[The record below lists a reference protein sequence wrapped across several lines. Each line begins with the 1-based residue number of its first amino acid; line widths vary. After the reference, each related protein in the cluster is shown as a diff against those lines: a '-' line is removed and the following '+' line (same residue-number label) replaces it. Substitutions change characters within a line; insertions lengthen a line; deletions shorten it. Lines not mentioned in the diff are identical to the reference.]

1 MTKRYKHN
9 LSYERALTCD
19 MGELI
24 PVGVQDVL
32 PGDAFRHQTSL
43 ILRTTPLVTP
53 LMHSV
58 DVKLAHFYVP
68 YRQIWDDSDD
78 FFTGGEDGTSTP
90 THPYVS
96 LSSVAEGS
104 LWDYLGIPPGT
115 YSTALEV
122 NALYLRAYAHI
133 YNNYYR
139 DQDLVTSLTID
150 TTSGADST
158 TATAVQNVAWAKDEF
173 TAARP
178 WEQRGTE
185 VSVDLTEDAPVYG
198 IGRYNQT
205 FSGGA
210 ITAYETGGSSGDSWS
225 SSAAADQSGGKLYVE
240 EDPNNTG
247 YPNIYADL
255 SNVTGISV
263 SDLRQSIGLQKF
275 MERMARTGAR
285 YQEYLKGL
293 GIYGDDLRLMNPLYL
308 AGGRNTIQFSE
319 VVATGSESGSTNVG
333 DIKGHG
339 IAAVQSNRYV
349 KFFKEHGC
357 ILTLLTVRP
366 RPMYTQAV
374 DKKFLR
380 TTKEDYYQSELARIG
395 DRAILN
401 KEVYSEH
408 TTPAGTFGYGPR
420 YNEYRFNR
428 NTVHGGFHSTYND
441 WHLGRIHSSSP
452 ALNQS
457 FIECNPSKRVF
468 AEQTYD
474 ALKVKCF
481 HNVQARR
488 MVIPHGDPG
497 FQGL

>member
-1 MTKRYKHN
+1 MRKYKHD

-24 PVGVQDVL
+24 PVGIQDVL

-43 ILRTTPLVTP
+43 ILRTTPLLTP
-53 LMHSV
+53 ILHSV
-58 DVKLAHFYVP
+58 DVKLSHFYVP
-68 YRQIWDDSDD
+68 YRQIWDDAED

-96 LSSVAEGS
+96 LGSVTEGT
-104 LWDYLGIPPGT
+104 LWDYLGIPPAT
-115 YSTALEV
+115 YGTALEV

-133 YNNYYR
+133 YNEYYR
-139 DQDLVTSLTID
+139 DQDLVTKLTID
-150 TTSGADST
+150 TTSGQDTT
-158 TATAVQNVAWAKDEF
+158 TASSVQNVAWAKDEF

-185 VSVDLTEDAPVYG
+185 VTVSLGDDAPISG
-198 IGRYNQT
+198 IGKLNNT
-205 FSGGA
+205 TWTSGPG
-210 ITAYETGGSSGDSWS
+210 TAYETDGSASTNYANYKASN
-225 SSAAADQSGGKLYVE
+225 ATNAIIIE
-240 EDPNNTG
+240 EDPNNAG
-247 YPNIYADL
+247 YPNIRADL
-255 SNVTGISV
+255 SAATGLSI

-293 GIYGDDLRLMNPLYL
+293 GIMGDDLRLNNPLYL

-319 VVATGSESGSTNVG
+319 VIATGSESGSTNVG
-333 DIKGHG
+333 DIAGHG

-357 ILTLLTVRP
+357 IITLLSVRP
-366 RPMYTQAV
+366 KPMYTQAV
-374 DKKFLR
+374 SKNFLK
-380 TTKEDYYQSELARIG
+380 TTKEDYYQPELARIG
-395 DRAILN
+395 DRIIQN

-408 TTPAGTFGYGPR
+408 SSPTGTFGYGPR

-428 NTVHGGFHSTYND
+428 NTVHGGFHSDYND
-441 WHLGRIHSSSP
+441 WHLGRIHSGDT

-468 AEQTYD
+468 AEQTKD

-488 MVIPHGDPG
+488 MVIPKGEPG
-497 FQGL
+497 FGGL